1 MKSLISGVSVLLL
14 FACALSCRKTSFIQ
28 SADALVNTSA
38 DTLHFDTV
46 FTTTGSI
53 TKSFKI
59 FNRNDQKL
67 RLSNVKLMGAASS
80 AFKLNVDGTAGVDFN
95 NIEIAPND
103 SIYVFVSVTISQNST
118 SLPYIVQDSILINY
132 NGNNKYVQLD
142 AFGQNA
148 NFLRNSR
155 ITRNTTWINN
165 DLPYVILGSVLVDS
179 GASLT
184 INKGCRIFV
193 HADAPII
200 VNGSLKVNGERFDS
214 TRVVFRGDRL
224 DEPYRNFPG
233 SWPGIYFSPSSKDNV
248 LNYAIIENAYQ
259 GIITQFPSSDRN
271 YKVSLN
277 QCIIDN
283 IYDAGILS
291 IASSVKA
298 TNCLISN
305 CGSNISIMA
314 GGSYDFNYCT
324 VVSYSNSYLTH
335 KSPVMLVSNADN
347 QNQLNNLSA
356 VFRNC
361 IFWGE
366 GGIVDNEIGID
377 KKVTS
382 SSVAFENILYKGKEK
397 LSTAVNSILNEPP
410 QFDSIDAG
418 KRYFDF
424 HLQVTSPARD
434 KGSGNV
440 PVTIDLDGNPRAGLP
455 DIGCYNK

>member
-165 DLPYVILGSVLVDS
+165 DLPYVILGSVLIDS

-224 DEPYRNFPG
+224 DEPYR
-233 SWPGIYFSPSSKDNV
+233 
-248 LNYAIIENAYQ
+248 
-259 GIITQFPSSDRN
+259 
-271 YKVSLN
+271 
-277 QCIIDN
+277 
-283 IYDAGILS
+283 
-291 IASSVKA
+291 
-298 TNCLISN
+298 
-305 CGSNISIMA
+305 
-314 GGSYDFNYCT
+314 
-324 VVSYSNSYLTH
+324 
-335 KSPVMLVSNADN
+335 
-347 QNQLNNLSA
+347 
-356 VFRNC
+356 
-361 IFWGE
+361 
-366 GGIVDNEIGID
+366 
-377 KKVTS
+377 
-382 SSVAFENILYKGKEK
+382 
-397 LSTAVNSILNEPP
+397 
-410 QFDSIDAG
+410 
-418 KRYFDF
+418 
-424 HLQVTSPARD
+424 
-434 KGSGNV
+434 
-440 PVTIDLDGNPRAGLP
+440 
-455 DIGCYNK
+455 

>member
-1 MKSLISGVSVLLL
+1 MKSLIAGSVLFL
-14 FACALSCRKTSFIQ
+14 FICVLSCRKTSFIQ

-179 GASLT
+179 GASLI

-193 HADAPII
+193 HANAPII

-224 DEPYRNFPG
+224 DEPYRDYPG

-366 GGIVDNEIGID
+366 GGIVDNEVVID

-424 HLQVTSPARD
+424 HLQATSPARD

>member
-103 SIYVFVSVTISQNST
+103 SIYVFVSVTISQNSAR
-118 SLPYIVQDSILINY
+118 LPYIVQDSILINY

-165 DLPYVILGSVLVDS
+165 DLPYVILGSVLIDS

-233 SWPGIYFSPSSKDNV
+233 SWPGIYFSPSSKDNL

-259 GIITQFPSSDRN
+259 GIITEFPSSDRN

-305 CGSNISIMA
+305 CGSNIAITA

-366 GGIVDNEIGID
+366 GGIVDNEVVID

-424 HLQVTSPARD
+424 HLQ
-434 KGSGNV
+434 
-440 PVTIDLDGNPRAGLP
+440 
-455 DIGCYNK
+455 